1 MTSRG
6 RLGFTRER
14 AGGFLVRQGH
24 LVLLSL
30 LISIQLAV
38 NWAWLSTNVVIIG
51 WDRPRHLIESLVY
64 NDILEQVNL
73 NSLFEAQTHSGYYP
87 PLFHWSMVAFY
98 KLFGVSMDVAAM
110 ANMLFLVILLVSAY
124 GVGRELGGKGVGL
137 LTAFITS
144 TLPMVFAMSRY
155 TYIEFSLMA
164 MVALSIW
171 LLLLSRE
178 FTHRGY
184 SLLFGLSLGL
194 GLLSK
199 WTFSLFVFPA
209 LIVVILRTVLRTG
222 SRDSLRSFSK
232 DKRWGAFSVSLGL
245 ILTLVWYLPNT
256 QRIAGLPL
264 SHLLLPVSWF
274 LFSGLIYL
282 LKQPSDP
289 IVNLLGSLW
298 LGVVVT
304 GSWYLS
310 RIDFVSHTFLI
321 AWGRPERHN
330 WAFGYYLDHLIH
342 EQLSLFYVVVL
353 IVASFG
359 LLILAGRT
367 LRHGEGW
374 REIWGG
380 KLLLLVLWVVV
391 PYVVFSF
398 RPSSRHSRF
407 IMPMLPALAALMAY
421 GLSKIQFSKL
431 KVVAVGLVAV
441 VGTGQLLA
449 LSFDGMD
456 WLRKSAV
463 IGGVELFAHKHQN
476 QLPSSGQTD
485 SGYWVVPDIL
495 SYVSERA
502 EASQGGVELALL
514 VNTWQVHDEHFLYLI
529 YTDFPQVTLRE
540 LAQNWTGRPA
550 YPQLFEVD
558 YVAVAS
564 DNPSHRIDPESL
576 DVVKTLLEDPPVL
589 FQEAFQLA
597 KEYPLPDGNIIY
609 LYERRYPLP
618 EGYDSQAYEA
628 LARDLDLYLGD
639 EDALVLCPS
648 HQVTLL
654 GRYYLGNPALVLFS
668 AQQPMDESMLIH
680 TLEEI
685 VAGHERILTIFEA
698 GEGDQIQS
706 TVRPWLS
713 ENCFPTYDAWYGP
726 AHLTLYV
733 SPVGAVPD
741 VPDRV
746 VQANFGEGISLVGHS
761 GVPEK
766 AITGQ
771 ILRLTFLWRADA
783 EIKRDYKVLVHLLD
797 HAGHLVA
804 QRDGE
809 PVGGSRSTTGW
820 RAGELIRDH
829 YGLVIPEDLPEGE
842 YELVVGMYDSDGD
855 RLPVLDERGRML
867 GNSLSL
873 GLIGVVGT

>member
-1 MTSRG
+1 MMSRE
-6 RLGFTRER
+6 RLGSTPER

-30 LISIQLAV
+30 LISFQLAV

-73 NSLFEAQTHSGYYP
+73 NSLFEALTHSGYYP
-87 PLFHWSMVAFY
+87 PLFHWSMLAFY
-98 KLFGVSMDVAAM
+98 KIFGVSMDVAAM

-155 TYIEFSLMA
+155 TYIEFSLTA

-222 SRDSLRSFSK
+222 SRDSLRSFSR
-232 DKRWGAFSVSLGL
+232 DKRWGAFSVGLGL

-274 LFSGLIYL
+274 LFSGLIHL
-282 LKQPSDP
+282 LNQPSDP

-367 LRHGEGW
+367 LRHREGW
-374 REIWGG
+374 REIRGG

-407 IMPMLPALAALMAY
+407 IMPILLALAAIMAY
-421 GLSKIQFSKL
+421 GLSKIRFSKL

-441 VGTGQLLA
+441 IGTGQLLA

-456 WLRKSAV
+456 WLRQSAV
-463 IGGVELFAHKHQN
+463 IGGVELFAHKFQN

-485 SGYWVVPDIL
+485 SRYWVVPDIL
-495 SYVSERA
+495 SYVSESA

-514 VNTWQVHDEHFLYLI
+514 VNTRQVHDEHFLYLI

-550 YPQLFEVD
+550 YPQLFELD
-558 YVAVAS
+558 YVALAG
-564 DNPSHRIDPESL
+564 DNPPHKIDPESL
-576 DVVKTLLEDPPVL
+576 EVAKMVLEDPPVL
-589 FQEAFQLA
+589 FEEAFQRVR
-597 KEYPLPDGNIIY
+597 EYPLPDGDVIY

-618 EGYDSQAYEA
+618 EGYDTQAYES
-628 LARDLDLYLGD
+628 LARDLDAYLAP
-639 EDALVLCPS
+639 EDGLVLYS
-648 HQVTLL
+648 SDLVTLL
-654 GRYYLGNPALVLFS
+654 GRYYVGDPELLVLS
-668 AQQPMDESMLIH
+668 TQVPVEEASVIRS
-680 TLEEI
+680 LEEF
-685 VAGHERILTIFEA
+685 VAQRERVVTVFEA
-698 GEGDQIQS
+698 GEGEEIQS
-706 TVRPWLS
+706 VANRWLS
-713 ENCFPTYDAWYGP
+713 ENCSPTREAWYGS
-726 AHLTLYV
+726 AHLSLYAC
-733 SPVGAVPD
+733 PLG
-741 VPDRV
+741 
-746 VQANFGEGISLVGHS
+746 G
-761 GVPEK
+761 
-766 AITGQ
+766 
-771 ILRLTFLWRADA
+771 
-783 EIKRDYKVLVHLLD
+783 
-797 HAGHLVA
+797 
-804 QRDGE
+804 DG
-809 PVGGSRSTTGW
+809 
-820 RAGELIRDH
+820 
-829 YGLVIPEDLPEGE
+829 
-842 YELVVGMYDSDGD
+842 
-855 RLPVLDERGRML
+855 
-867 GNSLSL
+867 
-873 GLIGVVGT
+873 